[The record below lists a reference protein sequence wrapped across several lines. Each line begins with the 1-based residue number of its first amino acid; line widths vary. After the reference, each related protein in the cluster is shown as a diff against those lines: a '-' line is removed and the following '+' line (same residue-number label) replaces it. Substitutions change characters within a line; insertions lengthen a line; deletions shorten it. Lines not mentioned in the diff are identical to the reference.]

1 MKYTLASGVSSQT
14 FHPLSSPSAPPT
26 LWPSNLNKVR
36 EIVEKEGDDY
46 VQKQGKEGHTFAHWA
61 ALGGHNVLLEYL
73 LDKGAPL
80 NDHSDNDYGPRPIHW
95 ACVHGH
101 VIVVE
106 MLLEKGVPI
115 DVMDLNGCSP
125 LIVAAQYGQ
134 SLMVSYLLQKGA
146 NKFHT
151 DINGD
156 TALHWA
162 AFKGKWRHFFS
173 GVGGE
178 WQQASQYCLIQVIQ
192 KSCFCY

>member
-1 MKYTLASGVSSQT
+1 MK
-14 FHPLSSPSAPPT
+14 
-26 LWPSNLNKVR
+26 
-36 EIVEKEGDDY
+36 EIVEKEGDEY
-46 VQKQGKEGHTFAHWA
+46 VQKKDKEGHTFVHWA
-61 ALGGHNVLLEYL
+61 ALGGQNVVVEYL
-73 LDKGAPL
+73 LEKGAPI
-80 NDHSDNDYGPRPIHW
+80 NEHSDNDYGPRPIHW

-101 VIVVE
+101 VVVAE
-106 MLLEKGVPI
+106 LLLERSVPI

-162 AFKGKWRHFFS
+162 SFKGKR
-173 GVGGE
+173 
-178 WQQASQYCLIQVIQ
+178 
-192 KSCFCY
+192 